1 MYAREKT
8 KEIPEAHSEHSSWAH
23 PIVPSM
29 SGAAHEVVLSR
40 CCCPAEYDATLRPR
54 LMNWSPSEAS
64 PEFAT
69 ETEGKGGPVGGVVLG
84 RMASGCERTSGES
97 GGAREDTAT

>member
-1 MYAREKT
+1 
-8 KEIPEAHSEHSSWAH
+8 
-23 PIVPSM
+23 
-29 SGAAHEVVLSR
+29 
-40 CCCPAEYDATLRPR
+40 
-54 LMNWSPSEAS
+54 MNWSPSEAS